1 MKYLFRNCSPCSKKC
16 FHFHDL
22 SASRYFHWRT
32 EMTRFIHVFLY
43 MKKNHQVKW
52 SFTSKQLNDTIV
64 FLVINYPVFSVVSL
78 LLYHS
83 IVAVKWPHD
92 LIWLMHFGVY
102 WKITRKNNQE
112 TSLCYHFQIYSFCL
126 SLWEFPAH
134 SSKSSFESIRYLNY

>member
-1 MKYLFRNCSPCSKKC
+1 MICQLHVIFIEGLKWP
-16 FHFHDL
+16 DL
-22 SASRYFHWRT
+22 YMF
-32 EMTRFIHVFLY
+32 FLY

-92 LIWLMHFGVY
+92 LIWLDAF
-102 WKITRKNNQE
+102 RCLLKNNQE
-112 TSLCYHFQIYSFCL
+112 
-126 SLWEFPAH
+126 
-134 SSKSSFESIRYLNY
+134 K